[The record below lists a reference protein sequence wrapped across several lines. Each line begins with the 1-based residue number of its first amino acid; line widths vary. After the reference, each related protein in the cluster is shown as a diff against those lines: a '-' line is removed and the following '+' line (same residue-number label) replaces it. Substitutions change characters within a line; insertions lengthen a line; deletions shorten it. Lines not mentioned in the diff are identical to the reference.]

1 MDKFINNR
9 WVMKIIALLLAF
21 MLYMSVSIE
30 NTSTQQR
37 ETTSPPPFSGSNDAA
52 TVTDVPVETI
62 YDRDN
67 FVVSGIPQAVKVT
80 LEGPT
85 ASVKPAALQKDFEVF
100 ADLSELGVGTH
111 QVPLQYRNLSE
122 KLEVNIE
129 PSEASVTIHERIT
142 KDFPVDV
149 DFINQGQMENGY
161 QAEKPIV
168 KPNIVKVTG
177 ARELIDSIALVKA
190 RVDLK
195 DANESIEQQSK
206 VTVYD
211 REGNALNVEVEP
223 AVVDVSVPVTSPN
236 KSIPL
241 RINRKGSLKENLSIT
256 NVTAE
261 PNEVTIYGPKD
272 VLDEIDFI
280 DKVDL
285 DLTKITESTTVEVD
299 VPVPDGVKRV
309 VPEKVKIK
317 VEVEKEEQVTFTNV
331 PINNIGLSE
340 GLEMEFVDPETG
352 LMDLTVLGSPSVLE
366 KITSEDME
374 MFVNITDLKAGE
386 HEVPIEI
393 NGPQNVSWD
402 LPKRNVKIRLIDT
415 NEEDTNEE

>member
-1 MDKFINNR
+1 M
-9 WVMKIIALLLAF
+9 
-21 MLYMSVSIE
+21 
-30 NTSTQQR
+30 
-37 ETTSPPPFSGSNDAA
+37 
-52 TVTDVPVETI
+52 
-62 YDRDN
+62 
-67 FVVSGIPQAVKVT
+67 
-80 LEGPT
+80 
-85 ASVKPAALQKDFEVF
+85 
-100 ADLSELGVGTH
+100 GTH

-340 GLEMEFVDPETG
+340 GLEMEFVDQ
-352 LMDLTVLGSPSVLE
+352 
-366 KITSEDME
+366 KQ
-374 MFVNITDLKAGE
+374 A
-386 HEVPIEI
+386 
-393 NGPQNVSWD
+393 
-402 LPKRNVKIRLIDT
+402 
-415 NEEDTNEE
+415 